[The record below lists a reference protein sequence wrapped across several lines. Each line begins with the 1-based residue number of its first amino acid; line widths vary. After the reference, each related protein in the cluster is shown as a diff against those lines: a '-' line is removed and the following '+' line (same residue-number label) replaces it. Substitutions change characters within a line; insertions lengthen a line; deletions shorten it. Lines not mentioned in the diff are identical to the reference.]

1 MNTFSCLSTIGNLEE
16 RAYLYP
22 SASLPVITELILLL
36 SHGEKPVRARAAVD
50 LAAMGSP
57 AVDPLIATLR
67 DTRWEVRYRAVEA
80 LGQIR
85 DPRVCR
91 ALTGVL
97 EDPRDHVRY
106 MAAKGLGQQRCTGA
120 VEELCR
126 ALADENEYVRRI
138 SAWSLGTIGDP
149 GALPAL
155 RERMGNETSSSVRD
169 AIAQACRQLEEIPRN

>member
-1 MNTFSCLSTIGNLEE
+1 VGQED
-16 RAYLYP
+16 
-22 SASLPVITELILLL
+22 SAGADTTSRITGLLGSLH
-36 SHGEKPVRARAAVD
+36 SADKPVRARAAAD
-50 LAAMGSP
+50 LAAIGSP

-67 DTRWEVRYRAVEA
+67 DTLWEVRYRAVEA

-97 EDPRDHVRY
+97 KDPRDHVRY

-169 AIAQACRQLEEIPRN
+169 AITQACRQLEEIPRN